1 MLAKF
6 FNVSEKQFSHFPT
19 MFEGADYYQKE
30 FAGFIAG
37 FFNRCSP
44 LVRISRGR

>member
-1 MLAKF
+1 MSL
-6 FNVSEKQFSHFPT
+6 EKDWCV
-19 MFEGADYYQKE
+19 FEGVDCWQEE

-44 LVRISRGR
+44 LVRITRGKQG